1 MHTNPNNRNTHIV
14 ILLDRSGSMESI
26 ATDIIGG
33 YNQFIRGQADAG
45 TDARVTFVQ
54 FDSQNPQEVI
64 VAGAPIAELVPL
76 TDATFV
82 PRGGTPLLDATGQL
96 IARVEANQAARI
108 AAGLP
113 AEDIVF
119 VSITDG
125 EENSSQEFT
134 LDRIRRL
141 VIEKQAQGW
150 TFVFLSAALDVY
162 GEAAAMGVGAG
173 STQAFAA
180 NAVGTAMAFDDLNL
194 KMTQFRTKKRQ
205 GLDTA
210 ADPFFGDDKP
220 AEDHRN
226 AKSSSAEGGSKQQ

>member
-1 MHTNPNNRNTHIV
+1 MTTNPNNITHIV

-26 ATDIIGG
+26 AGDIVGG
-33 YNQFIRGQADAG
+33 FNQFMRGQAAAG

-54 FDSQNPQEVI
+54 FDTEDPQEVI
-64 VAGAPIAELVPL
+64 VAGAPIAEVVPL
-76 TDATFV
+76 TGVTFV

-96 IARVEANQAARI
+96 IARIDANQAARE

-113 AEDIVF
+113 KEDIVF

-125 EENSSQEFT
+125 EENSSREFT
-134 LDRIRRL
+134 LARIRQL
-141 VIEKQAQGW
+141 VTEKQAQGW

-162 GEAAAMGVGAG
+162 GEANAMGVAAG
-173 STQAFAA
+173 SVQAFQA
-180 NAVGTAMAFDDLNL
+180 NARGTGIAFADLNL

-210 ADPFFGDDKP
+210 ADPFFGDNKP
-220 AEDHRN
+220 AEEHRN
-226 AKSSSAEGGSKQQ
+226 GKRESKSSE

>member
-1 MHTNPNNRNTHIV
+1 MITNPNPRNTHIV

-26 ATDIIGG
+26 SGDIVGG
-33 YNQFIRGQADAG
+33 FNQFMRGQAAAG

-64 VAGAPIAELVPL
+64 VAGAPIAEMVPL
-76 TDATFV
+76 TEATFV

-96 IARVEANQAARI
+96 IARVEANQVARE
-108 AAGLP
+108 AAGLTK
-113 AEDIVF
+113 EDIVF

-125 EENSSQEFT
+125 EENASREFT
-134 LDRIRRL
+134 LDRIREL
-141 VIEKQAQGW
+141 VTEKQAKGW

-162 GEAAAMGVGAG
+162 GEASAMGVRAG

-180 NAVGTAMAFDDLNL
+180 NAAGTALAFRDLDQ
-194 KMTQFRTKKRQ
+194 KMTFLRSKKRQ

-220 AEDHRN
+220 AEDLR
-226 AKSSSAEGGSKQQ
+226 EGKTRGSGDE

>member
-1 MHTNPNNRNTHIV
+1 MTTNPDNRNTHIV

-45 TDARVTFVQ
+45 NDARVTFVQ

-64 VAGAPIAELVPL
+64 VAGAPIAEIVPL

-96 IARVEANQAARI
+96 IARIEANQAARET
-108 AAGLP
+108 AGLP
-113 AEDIVF
+113 KEDIVF

-125 EENSSQEFT
+125 EENSSREFT

-141 VIEKQAQGW
+141 VNEKQAQGW

-162 GEAAAMGVGAG
+162 GEARAMGVGAG
-173 STQAFAA
+173 SVQAFRADA
-180 NAVGTAMAFDDLNL
+180 RGTGMAFADLNL
-194 KMTQFRTKKRQ
+194 KMTQFRTKRRQ
-205 GLDTA
+205 GIDIPA
-210 ADPFFGDDKP
+210 HSFFGNDKP

-226 AKSSSAEGGSKQQ
+226 GKTGESSGD

>member
-1 MHTNPNNRNTHIV
+1 MTTNHNPRNTHIV

-26 ATDIIGG
+26 AGDIVGG
-33 YNQFIRGQADAG
+33 FNQFMRGQAAAG

-54 FDSQNPQEVI
+54 FDTEDPQEVI
-64 VAGAPIAELVPL
+64 VAGAPIAEIVPL
-76 TDATFV
+76 TGATFV
-82 PRGGTPLLDATGQL
+82 PRGGTPLLDATGRL
-96 IARVEANQAARI
+96 IARVDANQAARV

-113 AEDIVF
+113 KEDIVF

-125 EENSSQEFT
+125 HENQSREFT
-134 LDRIRRL
+134 LDRIRQL
-141 VIEKQAQGW
+141 VTEKQAQGW

-162 GEAAAMGVGAG
+162 GEANAMGVRAG
-173 STQAFAA
+173 STQAFRADAA
-180 NAVGTAMAFDDLNL
+180 GTAIAFSALNDKMAALRD
-194 KMTQFRTKKRQ
+194 KKRQ

-226 AKSSSAEGGSKQQ
+226 GRTDGSSDE